1 MLTNV
6 ADGMA
11 RRPLITVVV
20 YLTLL
25 VGCAAIPQLNCPSSE
40 ERSVNE
46 MLYFRTAKPRGVV
59 TPKEWEDFLLTSLT
73 PRFPK
78 GFPFW
83 QASGQW
89 QNSTRT
95 ITREISWVVSLV
107 HPNDADNEMAVAAI
121 VNDYKRRFKQ
131 EAVLRLKSPVCVG
144 KGTLSP

>member
-1 MLTNV
+1 
-6 ADGMA
+6 MA

-25 VGCAAIPQLNCPSSE
+25 VGCAAIPQLSCPSSE

-46 MLYFRTAKPRGVV
+46 MLYFGTAKPRGVV
-59 TPKEWEDFLLTSLT
+59 TPKEWEVFLRTAIT

-78 GFPFW
+78 GFTLW

-95 ITREISWVVSLV
+95 IARETSWVVSLV
-107 HPNDADNEMAVAAI
+107 HPDDAVNEMALAAI
-121 VNDYKRRFKQ
+121 VDDYKGMFKQ
-131 EAVLRLKSPVCVG
+131 EAVLRVKSPVCVG